1 MQKDLTSLS
10 NTTELQLQ
18 CVSKKKLERYNQ
30 YQITSSIRNIYR
42 LFLVKIDLIQF
53 SIDYVKKF

>member
-10 NTTELQLQ
+10 NTTGLQLQ
-18 CVSKKKLERYNQ
+18 CVSKKLERYNQ

>member
-10 NTTELQLQ
+10 NTTGLQLQ